1 MERTQNEFGFEII
14 TEGQFVDQGCAIRTA
29 VIRLND
35 ATMYEYILS
44 DIVGCPEFHGGQ
56 KNYREYVSRQTKRR
70 EEWENE
76 ILQEFDFVKTDNN
89 SACITKNVS
98 EFFTVI
104 LMEQLEGD
112 E

>member
-70 EEWENE
+70 EDWEKE
-76 ILQEFDFVKTDNN
+76 ILQEFDFKKNENN
-89 SACITKNVS
+89 SACIARAVA
-98 EFFTVI
+98 EIFTVV

>member
-14 TEGQFVDQGCAIRTA
+14 TEGQFIDQGCAVRTA

-35 ATMYEYILS
+35 VAIHEYFLT

-70 EEWENE
+70 EDWEKE
-76 ILQEFDFVKTDNN
+76 ILQEFDFIKNENN
-89 SACITKNVS
+89 SACIARAVA
-98 EFFTVI
+98 EIFTVV